1 MPLLI
6 KALKQEQE
14 IRIWDRWVRLCPYME
29 TGKIKFISFEDYKK
43 ALIKPRVKTSEKTNE
58 EIMAEFL
65 PIISAH
71 EKR

>member
-1 MPLLI
+1 M
-6 KALKQEQE
+6 E
-14 IRIWDRWVRLCPYME
+14 I
-29 TGKIKFISFEDYKK
+29 GKIKFITFDDYKK
-43 ALIKPRVKTSEKTNE
+43 ALLKSKVNVSVKTND

>member
-1 MPLLI
+1 VGLI
-6 KALKQEQE
+6 FEALKKEQE
-14 IRIWDRWVRLCPYME
+14 SRIWERWVRLCPYME
-29 TGKIKFISFEDYKK
+29 IGKIKFITFDDYKK
-43 ALIKPRVKTSEKTNE
+43 ALLKSKVNVSVKTND

>member
-1 MPLLI
+1 
-6 KALKQEQE
+6 
-14 IRIWDRWVRLCPYME
+14 ME
-29 TGKIKFISFEDYKK
+29 TGKIKFITFDDYKK

-71 EKR
+71 EKKMTRKKDHSIE